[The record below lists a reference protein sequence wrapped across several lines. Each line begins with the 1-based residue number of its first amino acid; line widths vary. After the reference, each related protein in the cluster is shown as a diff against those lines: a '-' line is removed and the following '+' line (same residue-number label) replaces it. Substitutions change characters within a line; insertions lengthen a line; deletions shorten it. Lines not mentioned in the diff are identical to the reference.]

1 VLAGS
6 PVAPV
11 GSGDLLKGWNL
22 SRPVSK
28 WRVAVGL
35 AWIGGQA
42 LAQVITGVDYTQIT
56 TGGLVAQNVNGAIVT
71 TSVGSSASGTGTFS
85 PMLNLLG
92 NTATLEGIS
101 TDGTLSGD
109 PVNVWTMARSFSE
122 LATVAVSGSATSYYS
137 FYADLNEPNS
147 VDRYLSIDSLS
158 IYARSGPTTNPSG
171 ASLTAFLG
179 DSTAPRLVWSM
190 DTLASD
196 LKTVVQDRTLL
207 VNEASSGS
215 GTANL
220 LFLIPASFFTA
231 AGVTTNDYFYVHMK
245 VGAIGTFIT
254 PAGTYDFDNAGGFE
268 EVGIAAG
275 LGTLTLPSLQAS
287 LVVVPEG
294 TTGGAAVVLAGGCL
308 FGLARFFR
316 HRVGKCDKA
325 TGSTCTLRP

>member
-1 VLAGS
+1 M
-6 PVAPV
+6 APV

-71 TSVGSSASGTGTFS
+71 TAVGTSATGTGTFN
-85 PMLNLLG
+85 PMLRIQG
-92 NTATLEGIS
+92 NTDTLEGIS

-109 PVNVWTMARSFSE
+109 AQKTWTMARSFSE
-122 LATVAVSGSATSYYS
+122 LATVGVSGNPSTYYS
-137 FYADLNEPNS
+137 FYLDLNEPNS
-147 VDRYLSIDSLS
+147 GDRYLSIDSFS
-158 IYARSGPTTNPSG
+158 VYARTGPSTSPSG

-179 DSTAPRLVWSM
+179 DATAPRLVWSL
-190 DTLASD
+190 DTLD
-196 LKTVVQDRTLL
+196 TDQKTVVQDRALL

-220 LFLIPASFFTA
+220 LVLIPDSYFTA
-231 AGVTTNDYFYVHMK
+231 AGVASGDYFYVHAK
-245 VGAIGTFIT
+245 VGAIGLFTLPGSGTFN
-254 PAGTYDFDNAGGFE
+254 YNNAGGFE

>member
-1 VLAGS
+1 
-6 PVAPV
+6 
-11 GSGDLLKGWNL
+11 
-22 SRPVSK
+22 
-28 WRVAVGL
+28 
-35 AWIGGQA
+35 
-42 LAQVITGVDYTQIT
+42 
-56 TGGLVAQNVNGAIVT
+56 
-71 TSVGSSASGTGTFS
+71 
-85 PMLNLLG
+85 M
-92 NTATLEGIS
+92 
-101 TDGTLSGD
+101 
-109 PVNVWTMARSFSE
+109 
-122 LATVAVSGSATSYYS
+122 
-137 FYADLNEPNS
+137 
-147 VDRYLSIDSLS
+147 
-158 IYARSGPTTNPSG
+158 
-171 ASLTAFLG
+171 
-179 DSTAPRLVWSM
+179 
-190 DTLASD
+190 
-196 LKTVVQDRTLL
+196 VQDRTLL

-294 TTGGAAVVLAGGCL
+294 TTGGAAVVLAGGGL
-308 FGLARFFR
+308 FGMARFFR